1 MCAYFDSVLSP
12 ELYSEA
18 YGVAMPE
25 GAAKGVWPAY
35 TGTLIRRPREADAGD
50 EAVPEREALT
60 GMFGL
65 VPHWAK
71 DTKIARHTYNAR
83 SETAHE
89 KPSFRDAWK
98 RGQHCLVPALAI
110 YEQDWRSGKAVQTR
124 IARADGKP
132 MAIAG
137 LWAWCRLPDGKEL
150 HSFTMLTVNAAKH
163 PVMSLFHKPEDE
175 KRMPV
180 ILPDEAYQAWLEAPA
195 KESMDFMRPYR
206 DDGLVVGNAPG

>member
-1 MCAYFDSVLSP
+1 MCAYFDSVYQPKVYLDTFR
-12 ELYSEA
+12 
-18 YGVAMPE
+18 VAMPE

-35 TGTLIRRPREADAGD
+35 TGTLIRRPREADADD

-83 SETAHE
+83 SETVHE
-89 KPSFRDAWK
+89 KPSFRDPWK
-98 RGQHCLVPALAI
+98 RAQHCLVPAQAI

-124 IARADGKP
+124 IGRADGQP

-150 HSFTMLTVNAAKH
+150 HSFTMLTVNADHH
-163 PVMSLFHKPEDE
+163 PVMNQFHKPGDE

-180 ILPDEAYQAWLEAPA
+180 ILPDDAYQAWLEAPA
-195 KESMDFMRPYR
+195 KESMDFMRVYR
-206 DDGLVVGNAPG
+206 ADGLVV